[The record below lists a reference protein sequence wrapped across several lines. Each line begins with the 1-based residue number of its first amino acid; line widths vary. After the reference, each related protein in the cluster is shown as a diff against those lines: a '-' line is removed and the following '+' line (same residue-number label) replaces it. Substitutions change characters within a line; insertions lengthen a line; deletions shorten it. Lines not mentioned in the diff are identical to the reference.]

1 MSILQTPHWQGCN
14 SAEEWYHGRMCC
26 VPQSHL
32 HSQGEVKMRCPDCD
46 CVVPDDALFCECGW
60 MEDGEEY
67 EDDGQPDEY
76 TEWQDFMG
84 GDDWDQ
90 GQYDE

>member
-1 MSILQTPHWQGCN
+1 MAKKTLTQAERDAMILALLVEVEAANAAATNCGG
-14 SAEEWYHGRMCC
+14 EW
-26 VPQSHL
+26 
-32 HSQGEVKMRCPDCD
+32 
-46 CVVPDDALFCECGW
+46 DDDDYEFEI
-60 MEDGEEY
+60 

-90 GQYDE
+90 GQYDNDCGCMYDY

>member
-1 MSILQTPHWQGCN
+1 MPEQKMTK
-14 SAEEWYHGRMCC
+14 AELDQMVTIHAEM
-26 VPQSHL
+26 V
-32 HSQGEVKMRCPDCD
+32 
-46 CVVPDDALFCECGW
+46 
-60 MEDGEEY
+60 EDGWDEDDYEFEI

-90 GQYDE
+90 GQYDTD

>member
-1 MSILQTPHWQGCN
+1 VEVEAAN
-14 SAEEWYHGRMCC
+14 AAAGRCWIAD
-26 VPQSHL
+26 
-32 HSQGEVKMRCPDCD
+32 ECD
-46 CVVPDDALFCECGW
+46 DDEFEI
-60 MEDGEEY
+60 

-90 GQYDE
+90 GQYDNDCDCMFDY

>member
-1 MSILQTPHWQGCN
+1 MTKPTMTQ
-14 SAEEWYHGRMCC
+14 AELDAM
-26 VPQSHL
+26 VAAM
-32 HSQGEVKMRCPDCD
+32 EVEAADIAFA
-46 CVVPDDALFCECGW
+46 DDDYEFEI
-60 MEDGEEY
+60 

-90 GQYDE
+90 GQYDNDCDCMYDY